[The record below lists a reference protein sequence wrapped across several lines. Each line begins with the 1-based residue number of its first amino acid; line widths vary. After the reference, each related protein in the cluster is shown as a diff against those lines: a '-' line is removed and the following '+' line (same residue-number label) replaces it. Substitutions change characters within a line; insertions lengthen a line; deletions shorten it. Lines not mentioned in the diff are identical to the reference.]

1 MIASLLVLHIPHI
14 DGFIGKPTIGV
25 VQARNITGM
34 PYSKATDNLIYC
46 VFLCSAVVEENSK
59 FNLIDL
65 FCCLAI
71 FGKILQI
78 SVPIVFTDIDRC
90 IIN

>member
-46 VFLCSAVVEENSK
+46 VYLCSAVV
-59 FNLIDL
+59 DMY
-65 FCCLAI
+65 
-71 FGKILQI
+71 
-78 SVPIVFTDIDRC
+78 T
-90 IIN
+90 